1 MILSKINQYLK
12 DGIQSIVFWWD
23 YDIPPFI
30 NAVFTSIFICVIQ
43 LIIILISI
51 IIVILLMKIFHVE
64 TILQLIRL

>member
-1 MILSKINQYLK
+1 MILSKIYQYLK

-43 LIIILISI
+43 LIIIFISI
-51 IIVILLMKIFHVE
+51 GIVILLIKLFIPN
-64 TILQLIRL
+64 LN